1 MAMTSRFP
9 SSFEPNPVTRALS
22 RARAAGQPLLDLTVT
37 NPTRAG
43 VHYDPEILA
52 PLAAPQSLI
61 YEPVPLGLATARAA
75 VSADYR
81 RRHVEIPPDRIVL
94 TASTSEAY
102 AWLFKLCCRPTDDE
116 VLIPAPSYPLFD
128 HLTRMDGVRAVP
140 YRLDYHGRWALDVPS
155 LDDAW
160 SDMVRAV
167 LVVSPNNPTGSV
179 LGAEE
184 LQAIGERCAERDA
197 VLIVDE
203 VFADYPLRNGV
214 ETAAV
219 MPSACLSVR
228 LGGLSKSAGLPQVK
242 LGWMAL
248 DGPEAQVANA
258 IDKLELIADTYLSV
272 STPVQVAAPA
282 LIASGEAVR
291 AQIRARVRRNDAA
304 IRAAAGRHPAVDVLT
319 ADGGWS
325 VVMRVPAVRPEEE
338 LVLTLLEQ
346 DHVLVHPGYFF
357 DLADGC
363 HVIVSLLTPPD
374 TFDTGAARLLDR
386 VDG

>member
-1 MAMTSRFP
+1 
-9 SSFEPNPVTRALS
+9 
-22 RARAAGQPLLDLTVT
+22 
-37 NPTRAG
+37 
-43 VHYDPEILA
+43 
-52 PLAAPQSLI
+52 
-61 YEPVPLGLATARAA
+61 
-75 VSADYR
+75 
-81 RRHVEIPPDRIVL
+81 
-94 TASTSEAY
+94 
-102 AWLFKLCCRPTDDE
+102 
-116 VLIPAPSYPLFD
+116 
-128 HLTRMDGVRAVP
+128 
-140 YRLDYHGRWALDVPS
+140 
-155 LDDAW
+155 
-160 SDMVRAV
+160 
-167 LVVSPNNPTGSV
+167 
-179 LGAEE
+179 
-184 LQAIGERCAERDA
+184 
-197 VLIVDE
+197 
-203 VFADYPLRNGV
+203 
-214 ETAAV
+214 
-219 MPSACLSVR
+219 
-228 LGGLSKSAGLPQVK
+228 
-242 LGWMAL
+242 
-248 DGPEAQVANA
+248 
-258 IDKLELIADTYLSV
+258 V

>member
-1 MAMTSRFP
+1 MTSRFP
-9 SSFEPNPVTRALS
+9 STFEPNALTLALR
-22 RARAAGQPLLDLTVT
+22 RARVERQHLLDLTLT

-43 VHYDPEILA
+43 FQYDPELLVS
-52 PLAAPQSLI
+52 LAAPQALM
-61 YEPVPLGLATARAA
+61 YEPAALGLPDARAA

-81 RRHVEIPPDRIVL
+81 RRRLDIPPDRIVL

-102 AWLFKLCCRPTDDE
+102 AWLFKLCCRPIDDE
-116 VLIPAPSYPLFD
+116 VLTPAPSYPLFD

-140 YRLDYHGRWALDVPS
+140 YRLDYHGRWALDVAS
-155 LDDAW
+155 LDEAW
-160 SDMVRAV
+160 SDVVRAV

-184 LQAIGERCAERDA
+184 LQAIGERCAERGA
-197 VLIVDE
+197 VLILDE
-203 VFADYPLRNGV
+203 VFADYPLRRDAD
-214 ETAAV
+214 TAPA
-219 MPSACLSVR
+219 MPLECLSVR
-228 LGGLSKSAGLPQVK
+228 LGGLSKSAGLPQIK

-291 AQIRARVRRNDAA
+291 AQILARVRRNDAA
-304 IRAAAGRHPAVDVLT
+304 IRAAAARHPAVDVLT
-319 ADGGWS
+319 ADAGWS
-325 VVMRVPAVRPEEE
+325 VVMRVPAVRSEEE
-338 LVLTLLEQ
+338 LVLTLLEH

-357 DLADGC
+357 DFAHGC
-363 HVIVSLLTPPD
+363 HLIVSLLTPPD
-374 TFDTGAARLLDR
+374 AVDAGVGRLLER